1 MSTGFAFF
9 KSGEPDLG
17 SIVWGT
23 RAFQLVRLAFAAAV
37 SVQRQLPVRGS
48 ESCRN
53 FGSGT
58 VPFEADSWFVK
69 ILMA

>member
-23 RAFQLVRLAFAAAV
+23 RAFQLARLAFAAAV
-37 SVQRQLPVRGS
+37 SVQRQLPVWGS

-53 FGSGT
+53 SVQ
-58 VPFEADSWFVK
+58 VPYPLRR
-69 ILMA
+69 ILGLSRF

>member
-17 SIVWGT
+17 SIAWGT
-23 RAFQLVRLAFAAAV
+23 RAFAAAV
-37 SVQRQLPVRGS
+37 SVQRQLPVWGS

-58 VPFEADSWFVK
+58 VPFEADSWLVK